1 MKDCFLTKNRNKA
14 KTSALITLLNTV
26 LEALVSA
33 TRQNGKK
40 GNLFVQEE
48 IKLSLFAR
56 ETTVDIEN
64 AKGQQKYKNKLLQ
77 LISDFVKVSGYK
89 SESESCSV
97 VFNSL

>member
-1 MKDCFLTKNRNKA
+1 MSIRK
-14 KTSALITLLNTV
+14 
-26 LEALVSA
+26 
-33 TRQNGKK
+33 
-40 GNLFVQEE
+40 EE

-97 VFNSL
+97 VFNFL